1 MTESW
6 IQIGADLTSLSRR
19 DPYQGTMPSRPVHPS
34 KAARVATPRG
44 RDSGPDGPREFS
56 TRAVYAIFACWTLF
70 AVFVYSH
77 FSQLGDA
84 NSYLSGAYDDTGQA
98 RTYFI
103 TLLATRLMALVH
115 SDLVAHLVY
124 SMFAASGVAY
134 MVRQARVHG
143 PYRWALLAILL
154 CPNFGVWASV
164 IGREAL
170 FIGLLGFFMGAVI
183 GYFTERGIGRLLLAL
198 ACVAGMIFIRS
209 PYGIGTALFLL
220 MFLIYL
226 WGPRTQLSVGV
237 QFLGFAAVAGFVLF
251 LAWPMIDDYIAGD
264 VLPKAKTFF
273 TINSDTTRLWMN
285 LTTTPQ
291 LFRGLWWMLPM
302 ALVGPTPA
310 EVAARPLM
318 LPFFLSG
325 MMVLCVLLFSLY
337 VAWRKSPPGLL
348 RKILVL
354 GWMPSLA
361 LILVSYVPFGV
372 YNPGSGIRYES
383 CFLLFLI
390 LPSMFISAVTAEEP
404 EAPLVDVIPRGEE
417 WRVLVH

>member
-1 MTESW
+1 
-6 IQIGADLTSLSRR
+6 
-19 DPYQGTMPSRPVHPS
+19 MPAHSGYRPRSPS
-34 KAARVATPRG
+34 FKPRE
-44 RDSGPDGPREFS
+44 PDGPRVFS
-56 TRAVYAIFACWTLF
+56 VRATYAIFACWTLF
-70 AVFVYSH
+70 SVFVYSH

-134 MVRQARVHG
+134 LVKQARVHG
-143 PYRWALLAILL
+143 RYRWALLAILL

-183 GYFTERGIGRLLLAL
+183 GYYTERGFGRLLLAL
-198 ACVAGMIFIRS
+198 ACVGGMVFIRS

-251 LAWPMIDDYIAGD
+251 LCWPMLVDYIAGD

-273 TINSDTTRLWMN
+273 SINSDTTRLWLN
-285 LTTTPQ
+285 QTTTPQ
-291 LFRGLWWMLPM
+291 LF
-302 ALVGPTPA
+302 
-310 EVAARPLM
+310 
-318 LPFFLSG
+318 
-325 MMVLCVLLFSLY
+325 
-337 VAWRKSPPGLL
+337 
-348 RKILVL
+348 
-354 GWMPSLA
+354 
-361 LILVSYVPFGV
+361 
-372 YNPGSGIRYES
+372 
-383 CFLLFLI
+383 
-390 LPSMFISAVTAEEP
+390 
-404 EAPLVDVIPRGEE
+404 
-417 WRVLVH
+417 